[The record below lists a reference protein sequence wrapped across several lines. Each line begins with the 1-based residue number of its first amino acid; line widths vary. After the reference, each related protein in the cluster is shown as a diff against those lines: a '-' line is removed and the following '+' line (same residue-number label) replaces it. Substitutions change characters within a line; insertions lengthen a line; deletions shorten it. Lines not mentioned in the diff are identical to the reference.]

1 MAMLGTFAAG
11 AYSSRRMLFAGALD
25 ETATP
30 AETSVSSAH
39 LGSPTT
45 TAPVDELS
53 LSLPPVLESMAIFLK
68 EWKVSN
74 ATLEK

>member
-1 MAMLGTFAAG
+1 
-11 AYSSRRMLFAGALD
+11 LD
-25 ETATP
+25 KTATP

-53 LSLPPVLESMAIFLK
+53 LSFLPPVLESMAIFLK